1 MNPMML
7 VGLLPDSQR
16 VSREA
21 AARHALLTARRDRTP
36 AVTTRRRALTLALQQ

>member
-1 MNPMML
+1 MHHLML

-21 AARHALLTARRDRTP
+21 AERHAVLAARETRVRP
-36 AVTTRRRALTLALQQ
+36 AKWHRWARLSPRF